1 MNIDEIRKRI
11 RREEIKSSNHLS
23 KFLIFIILT
32 LVTLIILRSNP
43 NIKKTFKE
51 KVLSKN
57 FSFAKINKVFKD
69 KFGSPIPFSDKLST
83 EPVFSEKLEYKEAS
97 KYLDGVKLSVD
108 KNYLVPNLKEGIVV
122 FIGDKESY
130 GNTVIIEGTD
140 GVETWYSNVNTSL
153 KLYDYLSSGSLI
165 GEAKDDKI
173 YLVFKKDDKILNYE
187 KYI

>member
-1 MNIDEIRKRI
+1 MNIDEVRRIIRKK
-11 RREEIKSSNHLS
+11 EIKKSNPLS
-23 KFLIFIILT
+23 RFLIFVILT
-32 LVTLIILRSNP
+32 LITLIVLKSNP
-43 NIKKTFKE
+43 DIKKSFKE

-57 FSFAKINKVFKD
+57 FSFAKINKIFKD
-69 KFGSPIPFSDKLST
+69 KFGSPIPFSDKIST
-83 EPVFSEKLEYKEAS
+83 EPVFSEKLDYKEAS

-108 KNYLVPNLKEGIVV
+108 KNYLIPSLKEGIVV

-140 GVETWYSNVNTSL
+140 GVEIWYSNINSSI
-153 KLYDYLSSGSLI
+153 KLYDYIDKGTLV
-165 GEAKDDKI
+165 GEAKDNTI